1 MIGKPGG
8 LITNGRTQQPQSDI
22 PQASPMKPI
31 QQQAPPQPAPQAAP
45 QQAMQQQGQPG
56 MEQPPQQPGM
66 GQPQGDPGAQG
77 QPGVN
82 HLASNALKLL
92 HDPEASK
99 EFEQMISQGPQGAAQ
114 AVVMIGEQV
123 IQAHQQ
129 NGAPIDEQQATDA
142 TIELI
147 QDVGE
152 IGLNQG
158 YLQPEPVID
167 GVPASVTELFSNVM
181 QMWGEKFPE
190 FAEEMSQ
197 TAQSASPQEQA
208 SAQQFMQHLQQGQQQ

>member
-22 PQASPMKPI
+22 PQASPMKPM
-31 QQQAPPQPAPQAAP
+31 QQQAPPQPAQAAP
-45 QQAMQQQGQPG
+45 QQAMQQPGGQP
-56 MEQPPQQPGM
+56 PGM
-66 GQPQGDPGAQG
+66 GQPQGDPGLQG

-123 IQAHQQ
+123 VQAHQE

-158 YLQPEPVID
+158 YLAQEPVID

-181 QMWGEKFPE
+181 QMWGERFPE
-190 FAEEMSQ
+190 FAQEMAQ
-197 TAQSASPQEQA
+197 TANDASPEQQA
-208 SAQQFMQHLQQGQQQ
+208 SAQQFIQHLQQGQQQ